1 MNAKTRC
8 PAQAPH
14 RRAQKRRAGGSRFVL
29 TTMLSAIGLFL
40 WVQPSAEAE
49 STREAAS
56 VVGAVQP
63 AALNPPRQAATL
75 AAPFTVAANGPIR
88 LTIGGA
94 DESQAGA
101 APAKNA
107 KGPNCT
113 GPVGEH
119 STVVVPLG
127 KSTMIN
133 LREPVRER
141 TVGNPQVVQAM
152 LVSPQTLYLLGSDIG
167 TTNMIVQ
174 GKSGSCSVID
184 VVVGTD
190 PAGLQQT
197 LASLMPEETGVQI
210 KAAGDALVL
219 TGVVTDGAKAQRIVE
234 LARAYTQRPSS
245 ALPLPGAKGGAGAA
259 PAASGDKSERIIN
272 MLQVAAPQQVMLE
285 VKVAEVSK
293 TLIDQLGAQANLQ
306 GSIGSWSF
314 GLLANFLSGGMAA
327 IAGAKSNNLPL
338 NLAIDAQKT
347 DQLVKILAEPNLMA
361 ISGQEASFLAGGK
374 VFIPVPQS
382 NGTGGTTITLQEEQ
396 FGVGL
401 TFTPT
406 VLEGGRIN
414 LKVAPE
420 VSELSPTGV
429 AVTAGGTSS
438 TAILPLITTRR
449 ASTTLQVYD
458 GQSFAIGG
466 LMKNNVTGTIKGL
479 PGIGELP
486 VLGALFRSTNY
497 QQDKTELVFVVTPRL
512 AKPLPREYPLPTDSF
527 ANVNEGNLYA
537 TGNMEGRKPAPPAA
551 PASATPA
558 VNGANGASGASSA
571 GPVAVTGAVAV
582 VPPVAGPAAMP
593 PAAPV
598 STQAPGPDAASPANL
613 VSPGGKPIALDE
625 PRVNAVQTAQIS
637 VTPLPASTAS
647 VPDESPPT
655 AISSARPLEP
665 GPDTYTA
672 SPPVSALASSA
683 LDPPDTS
690 IARTVSPATQ
700 ISTTQ

>member
-1 MNAKTRC
+1 M
-8 PAQAPH
+8 
-14 RRAQKRRAGGSRFVL
+14 L
-29 TTMLSAIGLFL
+29 TTMLGAIGLFL
-40 WVQPSAEAE
+40 WVLPSAEAE

-56 VVGAVQP
+56 VVGTVQP
-63 AALNPPRQAATL
+63 ALKTPGQAAAL

-94 DESQAGA
+94 DESQASA
-101 APAKNA
+101 TPAKNA

-272 MLQVAAPQQVMLE
+272 MLQIAAPQQVMLE

-347 DQLVKILAEPNLMA
+347 DQLVKVLAEPNLMA

-537 TGNMEGRKPAPPAA
+537 TGNMEGRKPASPAA

-558 VNGANGASGASSA
+558 VNGANGAN
-571 GPVAVTGAVAV
+571 PVATNGAVVV
-582 VPPVAGPAAMP
+582 VPAAGPAATP
-593 PAAPV
+593 PALPV
-598 STQAPGPDAASPANL
+598 STQAPGPDAASPANP

-625 PRVNAVQTAQIS
+625 PRVNAVQTAQII

-647 VPDESPPT
+647 VPDGAPPA
-655 AISSARPLEP
+655 AISSAGPLEP
-665 GPDTYTA
+665 GPAAYAT
-672 SPPVSALASSA
+672 SPPVSTLASSA

-690 IARTVSPATQ
+690 IVRTVPQATQ